1 MDALRDSARGFAD
14 DLYEGV
20 GAWEALKNAAGDFAD
35 QLYQMATDQLIAQ
48 ILGQKGD
55 SGGGGYGDA
64 IGSIFGAIFGGGK
77 AGGGDVLSGARYL
90 VGEDGPERSEEHT
103 SELQ

>member
-1 MDALRDSARGFAD
+1 MILPPPITTRTHTLVPRPSFVRS
-14 DLYEGV
+14 
-20 GAWEALKNAAGDFAD
+20 LKKSAGDFAD

-48 ILGQKGD
+48 VLGQKGD
-55 SGGGGYGDA
+55 AGGGGYGDA
-64 IGSIFGAIFGGGK
+64 IGSIFGAIFGCGK
-77 AGGGDVLSGARYL
+77 AGGGDVLSGSRYL